1 MTQTAL
7 CRICIG
13 LECFVQAKSRGW
25 KFSQVRAKSVLTGCV
40 AQAAAGSC
48 RNCPKRPAKAALKNS
63 REHGLT
69 LTRSEEN
76 RSVQGMRV
84 GINNAV
90 ITPVAESTSQFQ
102 NDKKFMSNQTIVTT
116 PAPQTT
122 PTLKPATS
130 PPAAVNAP
138 QRPAADTGATP
149 KLLAPAASAAPTSPP
164 AATQAQKPQQQQ
176 TVPPASGKVRKPRSG
191 RSH

>member
-1 MTQTAL
+1 MRGQPTFVTQTAL
-7 CRICIG
+7 CRICIWPG
-13 LECFVQAKSRGW
+13 CFVQVKSRGW
-25 KFSQVRAKSVLTGCV
+25 KLSQVRAKSVLTGCV

-63 REHGLT
+63 REHGLA

-76 RSVQGMRV
+76 RSVQGMSV

-102 NDKKFMSNQTIVTT
+102 NDKKFMSNQTIVTPNPNLAT
-116 PAPQTT
+116 P
-122 PTLKPATS
+122 
-130 PPAAVNAP
+130 PPAGANAL
-138 QRPAADTGATP
+138 QRPTGDTGGAP
-149 KLLAPAASAAPTSPP
+149 KLLTPAASTSTNPP
-164 AATQAQKPQQQQ
+164 AVTQAQKPTQQQ